1 MLVCLEHSVSVPRSL
16 VGALNGGG
24 SETETECSKPIAI
37 QNGPKQVPGGPKFS
51 VEWKNNS
58 AKINIR

>member
-1 MLVCLEHSVSVPRSL
+1 M
-16 VGALNGGG
+16 GALNGGA

-37 QNGPKQVPGGPKFS
+37 QNGPKQVSGCPKFL

-58 AKINIR
+58 LKINIR